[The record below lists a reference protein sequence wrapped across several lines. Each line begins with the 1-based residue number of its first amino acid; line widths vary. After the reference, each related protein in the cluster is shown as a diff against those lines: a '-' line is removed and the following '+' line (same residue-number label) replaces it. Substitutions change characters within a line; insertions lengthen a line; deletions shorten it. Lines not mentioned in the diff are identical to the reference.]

1 MTAQMDDEIRQIRVD
16 CDNQTES
23 HASAFILLLFFSG
36 FFRFLIF
43 FFPHF
48 STVALLIT
56 LRNG

>member
-1 MTAQMDDEIRQIRVD
+1 
-16 CDNQTES
+16 
-23 HASAFILLLFFSG
+23 LLLFFSG